1 MYKILVLE
9 DDNIHPTIKTV
20 VRTENGN
27 SRLITK
33 DGTKFNANSVLTVG
47 NIIDEGEFTIESI
60 GVDSIDVLSS
70 DGTRH
75 TVPLEQIEW
84 CDICGDFHVYLDLDN
99 DEDDVDEYTSGYTD
113 AIRDVL
119 DFYNDG
125 YDSLMGKTLDKM
137 GYGLL
142 SDLNTDEKM
151 AEFISKRFEKKP
163 QLTLDEI
170 KEKLGYDF
178 DLV

>member
-1 MYKILVLE
+1 MNNKILVLE

-20 VRTENGN
+20 VRTENGG
-27 SRLITK
+27 SRLITA
-33 DGTKFNANSVLTVG
+33 DGLKFNANSVLTVG
-47 NIIDEGEFTIESI
+47 DMIDEEEFIIESI

-70 DGTRH
+70 DETRY
-75 TVPLEQIEW
+75 TVPLGKIEW
-84 CDICGDFHVYLDLDN
+84 CNLCGDFHVYLDDDN
-99 DEDDVDEYTSGYTD
+99 NDVDEYTSGYTD

-125 YDSLMGKTLDKM
+125 YDSLIGKTLDKM

-151 AEFISKRFEKKP
+151 AEFISKRFGKKP

>member
-1 MYKILVLE
+1 MNNRILVLE
-9 DDNIHPTIKTV
+9 DDSIHPTIKTV
-20 VRTENGN
+20 VRTENGG

-33 DGTKFNANSVLTVG
+33 DGAKFNANSVLTVG
-47 NIIDEGEFTIESI
+47 DMIDEEEFIIESI

-70 DGTRH
+70 DETRY
-75 TVPLEQIEW
+75 TVPLGKIEW
-84 CDICGDFHVYLDLDN
+84 CNLCGDFHVYLDDDN
-99 DEDDVDEYTSGYTD
+99 NDVDEYTSGYTD

-125 YDSLMGKTLDKM
+125 YDSLMGKILDKM